1 MDTELL
7 NNGHANVSSKTKAN
21 KAKSSF
27 FARTKPNSVLTAEE
41 QQIIEAAL
49 AARSEWAEANIDFN
63 YVQDDLLVDYHI
75 YRLKACEA
83 RYTYFLKLAKEKGL
97 TQSL

>member
-1 MDTELL
+1 MDTELKYKPADT
-7 NNGHANVSSKTKAN
+7 NTSPKK

-27 FARTKPNSVLTAEE
+27 IVRAKPHNGLTAEE

-49 AARSEWAEANIDFN
+49 AAKDEWVEAGIDFN
-63 YVQDDLLVDYHI
+63 YADDELLLDYHI
-75 YRLKACEA
+75 YRLKACES

-97 TQSL
+97 TQNL